1 MGENVSYKSGNG
13 KKKVILYLIYNK
25 ECEINDSGETTTS

>member
-1 MGENVSYKSGNG
+1 MFHINLEME
-13 KKKVILYLIYNK
+13 KKRVILYLIYNK